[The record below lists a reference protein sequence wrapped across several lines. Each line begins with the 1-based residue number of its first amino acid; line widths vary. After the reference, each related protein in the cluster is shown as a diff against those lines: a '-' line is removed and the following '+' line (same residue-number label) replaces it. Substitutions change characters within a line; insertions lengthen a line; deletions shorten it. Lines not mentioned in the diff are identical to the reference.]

1 MIWKLLTSLLSSD
14 SQPATGTYPDGLF
27 PVLAAKDMANES
39 DRNFRTSYGRDYSLA
54 RKLDGLPQ
62 SFA

>member
-1 MIWKLLTSLLSSD
+1 MSWKLLTSFLPGD

-27 PVLAAKDMANES
+27 PALAAQERAGEGARD
-39 DRNFRTSYGRDYSLA
+39 FRTSYARDYSLA

-62 SFA
+62 SLA